1 MLSEELPENLF
12 VQMNAQ
18 EKKQYNIQR
27 EKFKGKQ
34 ETLKKSQNDP
44 KNTKFTLETAK
55 VLAEGTYWDD
65 EDDDDENFVDK
76 AFEKATNDKVNK
88 AVYLNRENLENELKL
103 E

>member
-1 MLSEELPENLF
+1 MTP
-12 VQMNAQ
+12 Q

-44 KNTKFTLETAK
+44 KNTKFNLKTAEI
-55 VLAEGTYWDD
+55 LAEGTFWDD
-65 EDDDDENFVDK
+65 EDDDDENFADK

>member
-1 MLSEELPENLF
+1 MSP
-12 VQMNAQ
+12 Q

-55 VLAEGTYWDD
+55 VLEEGTYWDD
-65 EDDDDENFVDK
+65 DDDEDDFVDK